1 MRGVTG
7 EKGEVTGE
15 RGGVTGERE
24 ELQGKWEG
32 DHDKNIWHELFNKTL
47 HLKKN
52 LTQPL

>member
-1 MRGVTG
+1 MGGVTG
-7 EKGEVTGE
+7 KKGGVTEE
-15 RGGVTGERE
+15 RGGVTGER
-24 ELQGKWEG
+24 EG

>member
-1 MRGVTG
+1 MGGATGKKGGVT
-7 EKGEVTGE
+7 EE
-15 RGGVTGERE
+15 RGGVTGER
-24 ELQGKWEG
+24 EG

>member
-1 MRGVTG
+1 MDMGGVTG
-7 EKGEVTGE
+7 KKGGVTEE
-15 RGGVTGERE
+15 RGGVTGER
-24 ELQGKWEG
+24 EG